1 MNTWIALLR
10 GINVGGNNILPM
22 MELKKALESLS
33 LTNVKT
39 YIQSGNIVFN
49 TPSTNAKKLSS
60 KMSSLIEDEH
70 GFRPHIMLLS
80 SQQLQVAVNSNPFTD
95 TVSNPKSLHFY
106 FLNEIPAAPDLS
118 ALEEA
123 KSTSESYALKERVFY
138 LDAPDGVGRSK
149 LAAKVE
155 NYLGVEATSRNFRTV
170 QKLLI
175 MASELHGKD

>member
-1 MNTWIALLR
+1 
-10 GINVGGNNILPM
+10 M

-70 GFRPHIMLLS
+70 GFRPHVMLLNC
-80 SQQLQVAVNSNPFTD
+80 QQLQVAVNSNPF
-95 TVSNPKSLHFY
+95 VEIALSHKSLHFY
-106 FLNEIPAAPDLS
+106 FLNEIPAAPDLK

-123 KSTSESYALKERVFY
+123 KSASEVFALLGRVFY
-138 LDAPDGVGRSK
+138 LYAPDGVGRSK
-149 LAAKVE
+149 LAARVE
-155 NYLGVEATSRNFRTV
+155 NYLGVEATARNNRTV